1 MLIRVCILELYALSW
16 LLHVPSY
23 TLGFLTESIKS
34 SLRNGEYQGSSLY
47 STNHGNDGRRS
58 FLATTTSTLA
68 TLIAPTISSAGIDVS
83 GLQAGSTGVSGS
95 LSDQLKVYDGSAT
108 SRVQETK
115 KLQAPAPSISATST
129 VPRVPKGVATVAL
142 RTTNLPPFLR
152 KTNLGTTVRL
162 EDQLLA
168 PESSKFRSISVSV
181 EFPSDWLQLD
191 RLLGGLEYV
200 DQRNGDKWYILRS
213 ELPSETTLETVPKK
227 WFGESIFDAQG
238 SFAKGNT
245 IEDYKVSSSQLSSI
259 VGACQQGGGACQYPR
274 RRLGVKY
281 ATVTGNG
288 LRVERRALVDAY
300 EVDGVAYMLMVTQNA
315 VKFEGKGRERE
326 TVEAIVDSFRL
337 DR

>member
-1 MLIRVCILELYALSW
+1 
-16 LLHVPSY
+16 
-23 TLGFLTESIKS
+23 
-34 SLRNGEYQGSSLY
+34 
-47 STNHGNDGRRS
+47 
-58 FLATTTSTLA
+58 
-68 TLIAPTISSAGIDVS
+68 
-83 GLQAGSTGVSGS
+83 
-95 LSDQLKVYDGSAT
+95 
-108 SRVQETK
+108 VQ
-115 KLQAPAPSISATST
+115 Q
-129 VPRVPKGVATVAL
+129 VPKGVATVAL
-142 RTTNLPPFLR
+142 RTTNLPPSLR
-152 KTNLGTTVRL
+152 KTNLGTTVRV

-168 PESSKFRSISVSV
+168 PESSKFRSLSVAV

-200 DQRNGDKWYILRS
+200 DQRNGDKWYILRG

-227 WFGESIFDAQG
+227 WFGESIFDPQG

-315 VKFEGKGRERE
+315 VKFEAKGRERE